1 MGTSRTSL
9 IEDRS
14 ITVLFIIIMMLRNI
28 FFFVTTILCVFV
40 LNINKVHAGS
50 ANETSD
56 PIVLRS
62 GVILRQFND
71 TVQRAAAQ
79 TSIQDC
85 LCQCHWQTFRDR
97 YGRTHGNCK
106 STDQTNARWCYVRTP
121 VKTYLGN
128 HGHSTC
134 SDLQRSGRYPGMTW
148 SYQACA
154 TPYLTSDVCSYLL
167 QSYYSNNNNGNY
179 RNPIKPRIGES
190 QVEGVFKDPQDGK
203 IKKGNK
209 WLKFPSTI
217 SLTDF
222 IKKPTLAKN
231 EDNKSDGTG
240 LSSQEKTKDSTK
252 TIATTPSNQK
262 TEDAVVFG

>member
-1 MGTSRTSL
+1 
-9 IEDRS
+9 
-14 ITVLFIIIMMLRNI
+14 MLRNI
-28 FFFVTTILCVFV
+28 LLCVNIYLFAIL
-40 LNINKVHAGS
+40 LNINQVRAGS

-56 PIVLRS
+56 PILLRS
-62 GVILRQFND
+62 GVILRQFDNE
-71 TVQRAAAQ
+71 TVVRAAAQ

-106 STDQTNARWCYVRTP
+106 STDQTGAQWCYVRTP

-134 SDLQRSGRYPGMTW
+134 SDLQRSGRYPGMVW

-179 RNPIKPRIGES
+179 RNPIKPRIGET
-190 QVEGVFKDPQDGK
+190 QVEGIYKDPKDGK

-209 WLKFPSTI
+209 WLKFPSSI
-217 SLTDF
+217 GLTDI
-222 IKKPTLAKN
+222 IKKPKV
-231 EDNKSDGTG
+231 
-240 LSSQEKTKDSTK
+240 EKDDT
-252 TIATTPSNQK
+252 TTPTLKKS
-262 TEDAVVFG
+262 TEDAVIFG

>member
-1 MGTSRTSL
+1 MGNQ
-9 IEDRS
+9 I
-14 ITVLFIIIMMLRNI
+14 IYCILFNLSKNWQIMLRGI
-28 FFFVTTILCVFV
+28 FCLLTIQLIVIF
-40 LNINKVHAGS
+40 LNTDKVQAGI

-62 GVILRQFND
+62 GVDLKDFNNE
-71 TVQRAAAQ
+71 TVLRAAAQ

-106 STDQTNARWCYVRTP
+106 STDQTGGRWCYVRTP

-134 SDLQRSGRYPGMTW
+134 SDLQRSGRYPGMVW
-148 SYQACA
+148 SCQACA

-167 QSYYSNNNNGNY
+167 QNYYSNNNNGNY

-190 QVEGVFKDPQDGK
+190 QVEGIFKDPQDGK

-222 IKKPTLAKN
+222 IKKPTVVKT
-231 EDNKSDGTG
+231 EDNESDGTG
-240 LSSQEKTKDSTK
+240 LSFQEKTKESTNK
-252 TIATTPSNQK
+252 SMKTPSNKK

>member
-1 MGTSRTSL
+1 
-9 IEDRS
+9 
-14 ITVLFIIIMMLRNI
+14 MLRGI
-28 FFFVTTILCVFV
+28 FCLLTIPIFVIF
-40 LNINKVHAGS
+40 LNTDKVQAGI

-62 GVILRQFND
+62 GVNLKEFNNE
-71 TVQRAAAQ
+71 TVLRAAAQ

-106 STDQTNARWCYVRTP
+106 STDQTGGRWCYVRTP

-167 QSYYSNNNNGNY
+167 QSYYTNHNNGNY
-179 RNPIKPRIGES
+179 RNPIKPRIRDS
-190 QVEGVFKDPQDGK
+190 QVEGVYEDPEDGK

-209 WLKFPSTI
+209 WQKFPTTI
-217 SLTDF
+217 SLTD
-222 IKKPTLAKN
+222 IINKPKVDANQPNDSELSFKEKPSSTTQSTRKN
-231 EDNKSDGTG
+231 
-240 LSSQEKTKDSTK
+240 Q
-252 TIATTPSNQK
+252 
-262 TEDAVVFG
+262 DAVVFG

>member
-1 MGTSRTSL
+1 MGIFSRTSL
-9 IEDRS
+9 IGDRAT
-14 ITVLFIIIMMLRNI
+14 TVLFIIIMMLRNI

-71 TVQRAAAQ
+71 TVQRAAAE

-154 TPYLTSDVCSYLL
+154 TPYLTDDVCSYLL
-167 QSYYSNNNNGNY
+167 QNHYSNNNNGNY
-179 RNPIKPRIGES
+179 RNPIKPRIGENNN
-190 QVEGVFKDPQDGK
+190 EGNFSDKDGK
-203 IKKGNK
+203 LKKGNK
-209 WLKFPSTI
+209 WQKFPSVI
-217 SLTDF
+217 
-222 IKKPTLAKN
+222 TLAGSRPQFQQ
-231 EDNKSDGTG
+231 KSKDKTID
-240 LSSQEKTKDSTK
+240 EKTTK
-252 TIATTPSNQK
+252 ASIVTSSEIRSTTPKNLDH
-262 TEDAVVFG
+262 DAVVFG

>member
-1 MGTSRTSL
+1 
-9 IEDRS
+9 
-14 ITVLFIIIMMLRNI
+14 MMLRNI
-28 FFFVTTILCVFV
+28 LLAVTTTLCV
-40 LNINKVHAGS
+40 LLSNINKVQAGA

-62 GVILRQFND
+62 GVVLRQFNE
-71 TVQRAAAQ
+71 TVLRAAAQ
-79 TSIQDC
+79 TNIQDC

-106 STDQTNARWCYVRTP
+106 STDQTQARWCYVRTP

-167 QSYYSNNNNGNY
+167 QNYYNNNNNGNY

-190 QVEGVFKDPQDGK
+190 AVEGFFKDPQDGK

-209 WLKFPSTI
+209 WLKFPSSI
-217 SLTDF
+217 SITD
-222 IKKPTLAKN
+222 ILKKPTVDKN
-231 EDNKSDGTG
+231 EDNQSVESG
-240 LSSQEKTKDSTK
+240 LSFKEKTKDSTK
-252 TIATTPSNQK
+252 TSTTTPSKQK
-262 TEDAVVFG
+262 TGDAVVFG

>member
-1 MGTSRTSL
+1 
-9 IEDRS
+9 
-14 ITVLFIIIMMLRNI
+14 MLRNI
-28 FFFVTTILCVFV
+28 FFFVTTLLCVF
-40 LNINKVHAGS
+40 LSNTNKVRAGS

-62 GVILRQFND
+62 GVVLRQFND
-71 TVQRAAAQ
+71 TVLRAAAQ

-106 STDQTNARWCYVRTP
+106 STDQTQARWCYVRTP

-154 TPYLTSDVCSYLL
+154 TPYLTDDVCSYLL
-167 QSYYSNNNNGNY
+167 QSYYNNNNNGNY
-179 RNPIKPRIGES
+179 RNPIKPRIGENNN
-190 QVEGVFKDPQDGK
+190 EGNFRDKDGN
-203 IKKGNK
+203 IKQGNK
-209 WLKFPSTI
+209 WQKFPSVITLFG
-217 SLTDF
+217 SRPQSKDTFKNKTQD
-222 IKKPTLAKN
+222 KK
-231 EDNKSDGTG
+231 
-240 LSSQEKTKDSTK
+240 
-252 TIATTPSNQK
+252 TTPKPQK
-262 TEDAVVFG
+262 VSPSVTRTTTPKNVADDAVVFG

>member
-1 MGTSRTSL
+1 ML
-9 IEDRS
+9 HNI
-14 ITVLFIIIMMLRNI
+14 LFL
-28 FFFVTTILCVFV
+28 VTIHLCVIL

-62 GVILRQFND
+62 GIVLREFNNE
-71 TVQRAAAQ
+71 TVLRAAAQ

-106 STDQTNARWCYVRTP
+106 SSDQTGGRWCYVRTP

-167 QSYYSNNNNGNY
+167 QQYYSNNNNGNY
-179 RNPIKPRIGES
+179 RNPIKPRIRDT
-190 QVEGVFKDPQDGK
+190 QVEGIYKDPKDGK

-209 WLKFPSTI
+209 WQKFPTTI
-217 SLTDF
+217 GLTD
-222 IKKPTLAKN
+222 IINKPKT
-231 EDNKSDGTG
+231 
-240 LSSQEKTKDSTK
+240 EKDQSNDSELLFKD
-252 TIATTPSNQK
+252 TPSTTTQSNSKNQ
-262 TEDAVVFG
+262 DAVVFG

>member
-1 MGTSRTSL
+1 
-9 IEDRS
+9 
-14 ITVLFIIIMMLRNI
+14 MLRTV
-28 FFFVTTILCVFV
+28 FLCVNIYLCV
-40 LNINKVHAGS
+40 ILLNVNQVQAGS

-56 PIVLRS
+56 PILLRS
-62 GVILRQFND
+62 GVVLRQFNNE
-71 TVQRAAAQ
+71 TVVRAAAQ

-106 STDQTNARWCYVRTP
+106 STDQTGAQWCYVRTP

-134 SDLQRSGRYPGMTW
+134 SDLQRSGRYPGMVW

-179 RNPIKPRIGES
+179 RNPIKPRIGET
-190 QVEGVFKDPQDGK
+190 QVEGIYKDPKDGK
-203 IKKGNK
+203 TKKGNK
-209 WLKFPSTI
+209 WLKFPSSI
-217 SLTDF
+217 GLTDI
-222 IKKPTLAKN
+222 IKKPKA
-231 EDNKSDGTG
+231 E
-240 LSSQEKTKDSTK
+240 KDST
-252 TIATTPSNQK
+252 TTLPAKKSS
-262 TEDAVVFG
+262 EDAVIFG

>member
-1 MGTSRTSL
+1 
-9 IEDRS
+9 
-14 ITVLFIIIMMLRNI
+14 MLRNI
-28 FFFVTTILCVFV
+28 FFFVTTILCVFS
-40 LNINKVHAGS
+40 LNKVRAGS

-85 LCQCHWQTFRDR
+85 LCHCHWQTFRDR

-106 STDQTNARWCYVRTP
+106 STDHTKAQWCYVRTR

-167 QSYYSNNNNGNY
+167 QSYYSSHNNGNY
-179 RNPIKPRIGES
+179 RNPIKPRIRDA
-190 QVEGVFKDPQDGK
+190 QVEGVYEDPEDGK

-209 WLKFPSTI
+209 WQKFPTTI
-217 SLTDF
+217 SLTD
-222 IKKPTLAKN
+222 IINKPKGEGNQPNDSELSFKEKSTSTTQSTLKN
-231 EDNKSDGTG
+231 
-240 LSSQEKTKDSTK
+240 Q
-252 TIATTPSNQK
+252 
-262 TEDAVVFG
+262 DAVVFG

>member
-1 MGTSRTSL
+1 
-9 IEDRS
+9 
-14 ITVLFIIIMMLRNI
+14 MLANNI
-28 FFFVTTILCVFV
+28 SFFVILLCLLV
-40 LNINKVHAGS
+40 LHPNKVWAGS

-56 PIVLRS
+56 PILLRS
-62 GVILRQFND
+62 GIVLREFNEN
-71 TVQRAAAQ
+71 VQRAAAE

-106 STDQTNARWCYVRTP
+106 STDQTKAQWCYVRTP

-154 TPYLTSDVCSYLL
+154 TPYLTSNVCSYLL
-167 QSYYSNNNNGNY
+167 QSYYNNNNQGNY
-179 RNPIKPRIGES
+179 RNTIKPRVSENNNN
-190 QVEGVFKDPQDGK
+190 EGNYRDKDGN

-209 WLKFPSTI
+209 WQKFPTTI
-217 SLTDF
+217 QLGASRPRFEGNSNNKTTEKE
-222 IKKPTLAKN
+222 IANKPTN
-231 EDNKSDGTG
+231 DND
-240 LSSQEKTKDSTK
+240 
-252 TIATTPSNQK
+252 
-262 TEDAVVFG
+262 DAVVFG